1 MGDGDHLGERPGA
14 QHRHAVRLVHGVDRR
29 DDEAVARQK
38 HFGVVVK
45 VELHRAAAQA
55 EHDGLLAPVPL
66 VHKAH
71 PRRELLVDV
80 GQRAVGA
87 VQALHDLALK
97 EAQQLKLAH
106 QLARQPVGLGERAVG
121 GAGRQHVVLAAQL
134 VGARRGVPG
143 VHGVDERDKLLDDGD
158 EHAALLE
165 LDGIEVHLG
174 LVARRSG
181 VRGRVRRGRTREEI
195 VVAARQLVDTA
206 DDLVDGEAQQRPPV
220 E

>member
-1 MGDGDHLGERPGA
+1 MASTYKA
-14 QHRHAVRLVHGVDRR
+14 QEFA
-29 DDEAVARQK
+29 
-38 HFGVVVK
+38 
-45 VELHRAAAQA
+45 
-55 EHDGLLAPVPL
+55 VPL
-66 VHKAH
+66 AH
-71 PRRELLVDV
+71 PPRLPRR
-80 GQRAVGA
+80 GA
-87 VQALHDLALK
+87 LA
-97 EAQQLKLAH
+97 
-106 QLARQPVGLGERAVG
+106 
-121 GAGRQHVVLAAQL
+121 

-206 DDLVDGEAQQRPPV
+206 DDLVDGEAQQRPPYLAPV
-220 E
+220 GSFSGSSSFNVFKTPA